1 MAEGAVR
8 EDGDFI
14 HFSTPTGQKPNI
26 DNLLPR
32 ILQNSYGND
41 PIRDSFLSNIMPKL
55 FCILILMGFVVLLI
69 TCQMQK
75 EHILELNAEIRA
87 MVHKPIAIF
96 LLNNFSDLP
105 AVCRGS
111 TFIATPDPPIVE
123 LPVENKEDF

>member
-1 MAEGAVR
+1 MEQPVDKLSF
-8 EDGDFI
+8 E
-14 HFSTPTGQKPNI
+14 TQTGSKVKS
-26 DNLLPR
+26 DALLPR
-32 ILQNSYGND
+32 VLQESYIGNG
-41 PIRDSFLSNIMPKL
+41 PIRDSFLSNVMPQL
-55 FCILILMGFVVLLI
+55 LCILILMGFVVLLI

-123 LPVENKEDF
+123 LPVENK